1 MEPELHRPGMGSPER
16 QKGEE
21 QRQHEELGE
30 QRVLTQELGQPG
42 SRELARKQW
51 TRRPWVAEHQS
62 ISFGSVIIE
71 VIDKACSH
79 TFEGKHTRK
88 SFSWM
93 L

>member
-51 TRRPWVAEHQS
+51 TRRP
-62 ISFGSVIIE
+62 
-71 VIDKACSH
+71 
-79 TFEGKHTRK
+79 
-88 SFSWM
+88 
-93 L
+93 